1 MTDIKDKTTSKMDRV
16 LKQLQEGVQA
26 VFSSE
31 SYTNYLRFM
40 GKFHNYSVNNQIL
53 IFSQRPDATLIAGFN
68 AWNDKF
74 HRHVKRG
81 EKGISI
87 IAPCKYKKEVDDT
100 YEDGT
105 VKVDATGNALKKT
118 VELKGFKATSVFD
131 ISQTYGE
138 PIPEYISDLKDHVV
152 GYYNYLA
159 AIEQSSPVPVRFDDL
174 GGDAHGYYSPV
185 GQEIVIQ
192 RGMSEMQT
200 LKTLTH
206 EVAHARLNHG
216 SKDDGIDK
224 RTREVQAESMAF
236 VVCDALGLDTSDYSF
251 AYIAG
256 WSSDK
261 DVKELKASLD
271 AVKQTSEEMIEEI
284 TQRLASAE
292 RKAV

>member
-1 MTDIKDKTTSKMDRV
+1 MTEIKEKTMSKMDRV
-16 LKQLQEGVQA
+16 MQALQEGVQA

-31 SYTNYLRFM
+31 KYIEYLRFM
-40 GKFHNYSVNNQIL
+40 GKFHNYSLNNQIL

-81 EKGISI
+81 EKAISI
-87 IAPCKYKKEVDDT
+87 IAPCKYKKEVYDT

-105 VKVDATGNALKKT
+105 VKVDAAGNTLKKT
-118 VELKGFKATSVFD
+118 VELKGFKATNVFD

-138 PIPEYISDLKDHVV
+138 PVPEYISDLKDPVV
-152 GYYNYLA
+152 DYYSYLV
-159 AIEQSSPVPVRFDDL
+159 AIEQSSPVPVRYDEL
-174 GGDAHGYYSPV
+174 NGGVHGYYSPV

-200 LKTLTH
+200 LKTLCH

-216 SKDDGIDK
+216 SKDDQTDK

-271 AVKQTSEEMIEEI
+271 AVKKASTEMIEDV
-284 TQRLASAE
+284 TQRLTSAE
-292 RKAV
+292 KKAV

>member
-1 MTDIKDKTTSKMDRV
+1 MTEIKEKTMSKMDRV
-16 LKQLQEGVQA
+16 MQALQEGVQA

-31 SYTNYLRFM
+31 KYIEYLKFM
-40 GKFHNYSVNNQIL
+40 GKFHNYSINNQIL

-100 YEDGT
+100 FEDGT
-105 VKVDATGNALKKT
+105 VNVDSAGNAIKKT

-131 ISQTYGE
+131 VSQTYGE
-138 PIPEYISDLKDHVV
+138 PVPEYISDLTDPVV
-152 GYYNYLA
+152 DFYNYLA
-159 AIEQSSPVPVRFDDL
+159 AIEQSSPVPVRYDEL
-174 GGDAHGYYSPV
+174 NGGVHGYYSPV
-185 GQEIVIQ
+185 GREIVIQ

-200 LKTLTH
+200 LKTLCH
-206 EVAHARLNHG
+206 EIAHARLNHG

-271 AVKQTSEEMIEEI
+271 AVKNASTEMIDDI
-284 TQRLASAE
+284 TQRLTSAE
-292 RKAV
+292 KKAV